1 MKLSEKINI
10 TGIITL
16 KTGMYIG
23 GTNTAMKI
31 GGIDNMVVRDPITN
45 LPYIPGSS
53 LKGKLR
59 SLIEIKDGTTNGGN
73 PTEKIDTRAAAL
85 FGTSSSVDNGHPS
98 RLIVRDAFLT
108 PECIKS
114 FNDRSM
120 PFTENKTEVAINRIT
135 AESNPRTFERVPAG
149 ATFVLNMV
157 LNVMEFDAQEKASAS
172 DAQRKAIQ
180 LQTKENLTATL
191 KEAIALLEN
200 DFIGGQGSR
209 GYGHI
214 EIKYEGL
221 D

>member
-1 MKLSEKINI
+1 MKLSQKINI

-31 GGIDNMVVRDPITN
+31 GGVDNMVVRDPITK

-59 SLIEIKDGTTNGGN
+59 SLIEIKDGTTRNGD
-73 PTEKIDTRAAAL
+73 PTELIDTRAAAL

-108 PECIKS
+108 QDCIEK
-114 FNDRSM
+114 FNSRSM

-149 ATFVLNMV
+149 ATFALNMV
-157 LNVMEFDAQEKASAS
+157 LNVMDYEPADKEKASEV
-172 DAQRKAIQ
+172 QLKAIQ
-180 LQTKENLTATL
+180 LQSKENLIATL

-200 DFIGGQGSR
+200 DYIGGQGSR

-214 EIKYEGL
+214 EIKYDGL
-221 D
+221 E

>member
-1 MKLSEKINI
+1 MKLSQKINI

-31 GGIDNMVVRDPITN
+31 GGVDNMVVRDPITN

-59 SLIEIKDGTTNGGN
+59 SLIEIKDGTTRNGD
-73 PTEKIDTRAAAL
+73 PTEQINTRAAAL

-108 PECIKS
+108 QDCIER
-114 FNDRSM
+114 FNSRSM
-120 PFTENKTEVAINRIT
+120 AFTENKTEVAINRIT
-135 AESNPRTFERVPAG
+135 AKSNPRTFERVPAG
-149 ATFVLNMV
+149 ATFSLNMV
-157 LNVMEFDAQEKASAS
+157 LNIMDYEPADKEKAS
-172 DAQRKAIQ
+172 DAQLKAIQ
-180 LQTKENLTATL
+180 LQSKENLIATL

-200 DFIGGQGSR
+200 DYIGGQGSR

-214 EIKYEGL
+214 EIKYDGL
-221 D
+221 E